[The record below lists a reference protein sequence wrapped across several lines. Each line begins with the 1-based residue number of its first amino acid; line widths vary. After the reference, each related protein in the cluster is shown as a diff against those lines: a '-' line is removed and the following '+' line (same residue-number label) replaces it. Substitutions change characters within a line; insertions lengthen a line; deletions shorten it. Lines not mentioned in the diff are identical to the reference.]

1 MLSLVLFERIFSIT
15 AKLSDLLQAE
25 HLNYAAAA
33 ACIRATKETIQSL
46 RCEEEWKKL
55 WDEAVSMATNYGVA
69 VESMRPRRN
78 RRLPERLEDAVLTA
92 ETIGNRDAPVQEYR
106 VQVYYSTL
114 DTILEEMNSRFS
126 DTNLSLLCA
135 MQALLPTS
143 DKFMDVDTLRPFL
156 HHYEIDISEVQVE
169 VMTAKDYCKIQR
181 TSLSSFIMSTMNW
194 FWVKHAFLDCFS
206 P

>member
-1 MLSLVLFERIFSIT
+1 M
-15 AKLSDLLQAE
+15 
-25 HLNYAAAA
+25 
-33 ACIRATKETIQSL
+33 

-55 WDEAVSMATNYGVA
+55 WDEAVSIATNYGVA

-78 RRLPERLEDAVLTA
+78 RRLPERLEDAVITA
-92 ETIGNRDAPVQEYR
+92 ETIGNRDAPVLDYR

-143 DKFMDVDTLRPFL
+143 DKFMDVDTLHPFL
-156 HHYEIDISEVQVE
+156 QHYEINASEVQVE
-169 VMTAKDYCKIQR
+169 VMTAKRLLQNSKSKLEFIHHVYNELVQVKACFPRLLQSLQIAMTMGVSSASAERSFSSLQR
-181 TSLSSFIMSTMNW
+181 IKNLPSQHNGPGSTI
-194 FWVKHAFLDCFS
+194 
-206 P
+206 